1 MNFVL
6 ILLHFEYD
14 DVMMMEETFFENYY
28 LLIDYFLMEMIN
40 VDVRLVWEMK
50 NVQHVYEIY
59 LDLNDSLIIMFP
71 ISIESF
77 IFVKNVD
84 LSFLM
89 NYFR

>member
-40 VDVRLVWEMK
+40 VDVRFVWEMK